1 MNFKTLLLLVGI
13 VGLGGCNKA
22 PVAYVEAAERMA
34 TDVCEGI
41 VTDKTNK
48 METYLELS
56 GRGVVR
62 TRSYSFTCI
71 TEKGSEIMQ
80 IPFKSIPVKYFKS
93 VGGENND

>member
-1 MNFKTLLLLVGI
+1 MNFKTLLFVTSM

-34 TDVCEGI
+34 NDVCNGI

-56 GRGVVR
+56 GRAIVDVKN
-62 TRSYSFTCI
+62 YYFTCI
-71 TEKGSEIMQ
+71 TEKGSERMQ

-93 VGGENND
+93 AGGENND